1 MPMIIPAAEKKSPG
15 IISLRSG
22 ALKLPVE
29 SILAREKV
37 T

>member
-15 IISLRSG
+15 IISLGAG
-22 ALKLPVE
+22 ALRLQVE
-29 SILAREKV
+29 SILASEKV